1 MTAKDMRDR
10 VIRHFRRAKKP
21 LSAEMLA
28 SLMRLKKSERPRLLL
43 TLQQMERD
51 GELTQSKKGRYTLAD
66 TAGSVRGRILSLN
79 KGFGFARLEETGED
93 CFIAGRYLGDALPG
107 DTVAIRIGAPDSRG
121 TQGAVVKVLEPGP
134 RLFAGRRRCSP

>member
-1 MTAKDMRDR
+1 
-10 VIRHFRRAKKP
+10 
-21 LSAEMLA
+21 
-28 SLMRLKKSERPRLLL
+28 
-43 TLQQMERD
+43 MERD

-134 RLFAGRRRCSP
+134 RLFAGRLDERARGSLRRRAGRRLPLPAAGAPIHRRRRRAGG

>member
-43 TLQQMERD
+43 TLQ
-51 GELTQSKKGRYTLAD
+51 
-66 TAGSVRGRILSLN
+66 
-79 KGFGFARLEETGED
+79 
-93 CFIAGRYLGDALPG
+93 DAAENG
-107 DTVAIRIGAPDSRG
+107 
-121 TQGAVVKVLEPGP
+121 GP
-134 RLFAGRRRCSP
+134 RLIYDE